1 MESLVHYLDTLSK
14 DLGPTV
20 IDTVKSVIDE
30 EANKCFNQIKASTPR
45 SDREDHAHLVDSIK
59 ISAVES
65 FGKYGWKLEYE
76 GYNEKGVPY
85 SLIARSLNKGSAFG
99 GVATHHIDTAI
110 RLLKGMDDRIVAKV
124 NEEIAKLK

>member
-1 MESLVHYLDTLSK
+1 MESLVHYLESLSK

-20 IDTVKSVIDE
+20 IDTVKKVIDE
-30 EANKCFNQIKASTPR
+30 EANKCFNQIKENTPR
-45 SDREDHAHLVDSIK
+45 SENDEHTHLVDTIE
-59 ISAVES
+59 ITAVES
-65 FGKYGWKLEYE
+65 FGRYGWKLDYK

-85 SLIARSLNKGSAFG
+85 SMIARSLNKGSAFG

-110 RLLKGMDDRIVAKV
+110 NLLKGMDDRIVARV

>member
-30 EANKCFNQIKASTPR
+30 EANKCFNQIKANTPR
-45 SDREDHAHLVDSIK
+45 SAREDHAHLVDSIK